1 MDANVN
7 EGEIEDV
14 CREQDNLYGY
24 EIEPNKETNS
34 GTCTNTMD
42 KYINSESG
50 SGRRDKIVVSKIR
63 KRQCNRNS

>member
-14 CREQDNLYGY
+14 SCEQDNLYVIA
-24 EIEPNKETNS
+24 IEANKETNS

-50 SGRRDKIVVSKIR
+50 SGRGDKIVV
-63 KRQCNRNS
+63 